1 MKVAPRDIERF
12 LSMPPQE
19 LCSCLIYGEDAG
31 QVRELAKKL
40 AETVV
45 DDLNDPFRVTTLDV
59 SNLTAD
65 PSRLS
70 DEQAAMPFGGGR
82 RLIRLRGI
90 TGDHARL
97 ISETIQEPSGDG
109 LIIAEAGPL
118 RRDSA
123 MVKMFEASKTG
134 AAIPCY
140 ADEGRSLAVLLDQTL
155 KQENISLT
163 PDARSYVINRLG
175 ADRAATRSEIEK
187 LLLYI
192 GKNGKLGLEDAV
204 DAIGDAGSTSV
215 DDLVYAT
222 AAGDIT
228 SSHRA
233 LDRLTAANTQPI
245 TVIRSMIGHLTKL
258 RAVVAKAE
266 TSGLEPALASI
277 RPPIFFKRK
286 TAFQE
291 QARIWSRQRLSL
303 AIDRMLRAEIEVKQ
317 TGSDANLVLWK
328 ACYDVAQAATT
339 QRHR

>member
-12 LSMPPQE
+12 LSTPPQE

-40 AETVV
+40 AEAVV
-45 DDLNDPFRVTTLDV
+45 DDLNDPFRVTTLDI

-97 ISETIQEPSGDG
+97 ISEIIQEPSGDG

-123 MVKMFEASKTG
+123 MVKMFETSKTG

-140 ADEGRSLAVLLDQTL
+140 ADEGRSLAALLDQAL

-192 GKNGKLGLEDAV
+192 GENGRLDLEGAV
-204 DAIGDAGSTSV
+204 EAIGDAGSTSV

-222 AAGDIT
+222 ATGDIT

-245 TVIRSMIGHLTKL
+245 AVIRSMIGHLTKL

-317 TGSDANLVLWK
+317 TGSDAYLALWK

>member
-1 MKVAPRDIERF
+1 MKIAPRDIERF
-12 LSMPPQE
+12 LSTPPQE

-40 AETVV
+40 AEAVV
-45 DDLNDPFRVTTLDV
+45 DDLNDPFRVTTLDI

-97 ISETIQEPSGDG
+97 ISEIIQEPSGDG

-123 MVKMFEASKTG
+123 MVKMFETSKTG

-140 ADEGRSLAVLLDQTL
+140 ADEGRSLAALLDQTL

-163 PDARSYVINRLG
+163 PDARSYIINRLG

-192 GKNGKLGLEDAV
+192 GENGKLDLEDAV
-204 DAIGDAGSTSV
+204 EAIGDAGSTSV

-222 AAGDIT
+222 ATGDIT
-228 SSHRA
+228 NSHRA

-317 TGSDANLVLWK
+317 TGSDSYLVLWK

>member
-12 LSMPPQE
+12 LSTPPQE

-40 AETVV
+40 AEAVV
-45 DDLNDPFRVTTLDV
+45 DDLNDPFRVTTLDI

-97 ISETIQEPSGDG
+97 ISEIIQEPSGDG

-140 ADEGRSLAVLLDQTL
+140 ADEGRSLAALLDKTL

-192 GKNGKLGLEDAV
+192 GENGKLGLEDAV
-204 DAIGDAGSTSV
+204 EAIGDAGSTSV

-222 AAGDIT
+222 ATGDIT
-228 SSHRA
+228 NSHRA

-245 TVIRSMIGHLTKL
+245 SVIRSMIGHLTKL

-317 TGSDANLVLWK
+317 TGSDSYLVLWK

>member
-12 LSMPPQE
+12 LSTPPQH

-40 AETVV
+40 AEAVV
-45 DDLNDPFRVTTLDV
+45 DDLNDPFRVTTLDI

-90 TGDHARL
+90 TGDHTRL

-123 MVKMFEASKTG
+123 IVKMFEASKTG

-140 ADEGRSLAVLLDQTL
+140 ADEGRSLAALLDQTL

-192 GKNGKLGLEDAV
+192 GKNGKLDLEGAV
-204 DAIGDAGSTSV
+204 EAIGDAGSTSV

-222 AAGDIT
+222 ATGDIT

-245 TVIRSMIGHLTKL
+245 AVIRSMIGHLTKL

-317 TGSDANLVLWK
+317 TGSDAYLALWK

>member
-1 MKVAPRDIERF
+1 MKIAPRDIERF
-12 LSMPPQE
+12 LSTPPQE

-40 AETVV
+40 AEAVV
-45 DDLNDPFRVTTLDV
+45 DDLNDPFRVTTLDI

-123 MVKMFEASKTG
+123 MVKMFEASQTG

-140 ADEGRSLAVLLDQTL
+140 ADEGRSLAALLDQTL

-163 PDARSYVINRLG
+163 PDARSYIINRLG

-192 GKNGKLGLEDAV
+192 GENGKLGLEDAV
-204 DAIGDAGSTSV
+204 EAIGDAGSTSV
-215 DDLVYAT
+215 DDLVYTTAT
-222 AAGDIT
+222 GDIT
-228 SSHRA
+228 NSHRA

-317 TGSDANLVLWK
+317 TGSDSYLVLWK

>member
-12 LSMPPQE
+12 LSTPPQE

-40 AETVV
+40 AEAVV
-45 DDLNDPFRVTTLDV
+45 DDLNDPFRVTTLDI

-140 ADEGRSLAVLLDQTL
+140 ADEGRSLAVLL
-155 KQENISLT
+155 
-163 PDARSYVINRLG
+163 
-175 ADRAATRSEIEK
+175 
-187 LLLYI
+187 
-192 GKNGKLGLEDAV
+192 
-204 DAIGDAGSTSV
+204 
-215 DDLVYAT
+215 
-222 AAGDIT
+222 
-228 SSHRA
+228 
-233 LDRLTAANTQPI
+233 
-245 TVIRSMIGHLTKL
+245 
-258 RAVVAKAE
+258 
-266 TSGLEPALASI
+266 
-277 RPPIFFKRK
+277 
-286 TAFQE
+286 
-291 QARIWSRQRLSL
+291 
-303 AIDRMLRAEIEVKQ
+303 
-317 TGSDANLVLWK
+317 
-328 ACYDVAQAATT
+328 
-339 QRHR
+339 

>member
-1 MKVAPRDIERF
+1 MKVATRDIERF

-97 ISETIQEPSGDG
+97 IAETIQEPSGDG
-109 LIIAEAGPL
+109 FIIAEAGPL

-192 GKNGKLGLEDAV
+192 GKNGKLDLEDAV

-222 AAGDIT
+222 AASDIT

-286 TAFQE
+286 TAF
-291 QARIWSRQRLSL
+291 RSKHGFGLGN
-303 AIDRMLRAEIEVKQ
+303 VF
-317 TGSDANLVLWK
+317 
-328 ACYDVAQAATT
+328 
-339 QRHR
+339 H

>member
-59 SNLTAD
+59 SNLTSD

-70 DEQAAMPFGGGR
+70 DEQAAMSFGGGR

-155 KQENISLT
+155 KKENISLT

-187 LLLYI
+187 LLLYV
-192 GKNGKLGLEDAV
+192 GKNGKLDLEDAV

-222 AAGDIT
+222 AIGDIT

-317 TGSDANLVLWK
+317 TGSDAYLALWK
-328 ACYDVAQAATT
+328 ACYDVAQAAIT

>member
-187 LLLYI
+187 LLLYV
-192 GKNGKLGLEDAV
+192 GKNGKLDLEDAV

-222 AAGDIT
+222 ATGDIT

-317 TGSDANLVLWK
+317 TGSDAYLALWK

>member
-12 LSMPPQE
+12 LSMPPQD

-31 QVRELAKKL
+31 LVRELAKKL

-70 DEQAAMPFGGGR
+70 DEQAAMSFGGGR

-192 GKNGKLGLEDAV
+192 GKNGKLDLEGAV
-204 DAIGDAGSTSV
+204 EAIGDAGSTSV

-222 AAGDIT
+222 ATGDIT

-317 TGSDANLVLWK
+317 TGSDAYLALWK

>member
-12 LSMPPQE
+12 LSTPPQE

-40 AETVV
+40 AEAVV
-45 DDLNDPFRVTTLDV
+45 DDLNDPFRVTTLDI

-97 ISETIQEPSGDG
+97 ISEIIQEPSGDG

-140 ADEGRSLAVLLDQTL
+140 ADEGRSLAALLDQTL

-192 GKNGKLGLEDAV
+192 GKNGKLGLEGAV
-204 DAIGDAGSTSV
+204 EAIGDAGSTSV

-222 AAGDIT
+222 ATGDIT
-228 SSHRA
+228 NSHRA

-317 TGSDANLVLWK
+317 TGSDAYLALWK

>member
-12 LSMPPQE
+12 LSTPPQE

-40 AETVV
+40 AEAVV
-45 DDLNDPFRVTTLDV
+45 DDLNDPFRVTTLDI

-123 MVKMFEASKTG
+123 MVKMFEASQTG

-140 ADEGRSLAVLLDQTL
+140 ADEGRSLAALLDQTL

-163 PDARSYVINRLG
+163 PDARSYIINRLG

-192 GKNGKLGLEDAV
+192 GKNGKLDLEDAV
-204 DAIGDAGSTSV
+204 EAIGDAGSTSV

-222 AAGDIT
+222 ATGDIT
-228 SSHRA
+228 NSHRA

-245 TVIRSMIGHLTKL
+245 SVIRSMIGHLTKL

-317 TGSDANLVLWK
+317 TGSDAYLVLWK

>member
-12 LSMPPQE
+12 LSTPPQE

-40 AETVV
+40 AEAVV
-45 DDLNDPFRVTTLDV
+45 DDLNDPFRVTTLDI

-97 ISETIQEPSGDG
+97 ISEIIQEPSGDG

-140 ADEGRSLAVLLDQTL
+140 ADEGRSLAALLDQTL

-192 GKNGKLGLEDAV
+192 GENGKLGLEDAV
-204 DAIGDAGSTSV
+204 EAIGDAGSTSV

-222 AAGDIT
+222 ATGDIT
-228 SSHRA
+228 NSHRA

-317 TGSDANLVLWK
+317 TGSDAYLALWK

>member
-1 MKVAPRDIERF
+1 
-12 LSMPPQE
+12 
-19 LCSCLIYGEDAG
+19 
-31 QVRELAKKL
+31 
-40 AETVV
+40 
-45 DDLNDPFRVTTLDV
+45 
-59 SNLTAD
+59 
-65 PSRLS
+65 
-70 DEQAAMPFGGGR
+70 MPFGGGR

-97 ISETIQEPSGDG
+97 ISEIIQEPSGDG

-140 ADEGRSLAVLLDQTL
+140 ADEGRSLAALLDKTL

-192 GKNGKLGLEDAV
+192 GKNGKLDLEDAV
-204 DAIGDAGSTSV
+204 EAIGDAGSTSV

-222 AAGDIT
+222 ATGDIT

-317 TGSDANLVLWK
+317 TGSDSYLVLWK

>member
-1 MKVAPRDIERF
+1 MKVATRDIERF

-109 LIIAEAGPL
+109 FIIAEAGPL

-192 GKNGKLGLEDAV
+192 GKNGKLDLEDAV

-245 TVIRSMIGHLTKL
+245 AVIRSMIGHLTKL

-317 TGSDANLVLWK
+317 TGSDAYLALWK

>member
-1 MKVAPRDIERF
+1 MKVATRDIERF

-192 GKNGKLGLEDAV
+192 GKNGKLDLEDAV

-222 AAGDIT
+222 ATGDIT
-228 SSHRA
+228 NSHRA

-245 TVIRSMIGHLTKL
+245 SVIRSMIGHLTKL

-317 TGSDANLVLWK
+317 TGSDAYLVLWK

>member
-12 LSMPPQE
+12 LSTPPQE

-40 AETVV
+40 AEAVV
-45 DDLNDPFRVTTLDV
+45 DDLNDPFRVTTLDI

-90 TGDHARL
+90 TGDHTRL

-192 GKNGKLGLEDAV
+192 GKNGKLDLEDAV

-222 AAGDIT
+222 ATGDIT
-228 SSHRA
+228 NSHRA

-317 TGSDANLVLWK
+317 TGSDSYLVLWK

>member
-12 LSMPPQE
+12 LSTPPQE

-40 AETVV
+40 AEAVV
-45 DDLNDPFRVTTLDV
+45 DDLNDPFRVTTLDI

-82 RLIRLRGI
+82 RLIPLRGI

-97 ISETIQEPSGDG
+97 ISEIIQEPSGDG

-123 MVKMFEASKTG
+123 MVKMFETSKTG

-140 ADEGRSLAVLLDQTL
+140 ADEGRSLAALLDQTL

-192 GKNGKLGLEDAV
+192 GENGKLDLEGAV
-204 DAIGDAGSTSV
+204 EAIGDAGSTSV

-222 AAGDIT
+222 ATGDIT
-228 SSHRA
+228 NSHRA

-245 TVIRSMIGHLTKL
+245 TVIRSMIAHLTKL

-266 TSGLEPALASI
+266 TSGLEPALSSI

-286 TAFQE
+286 TVFQE

-317 TGSDANLVLWK
+317 TGSDAYLALWK
-328 ACYDVAQAATT
+328 ACYDVAQVATT
-339 QRHR
+339 QRYR

>member
-12 LSMPPQE
+12 LSTPPQE

-40 AETVV
+40 AEAVV
-45 DDLNDPFRVTTLDV
+45 DDLNDPFRVTTLDI

-90 TGDHARL
+90 TGDHTRL

-123 MVKMFEASKTG
+123 IVKMFEASKTG

-140 ADEGRSLAVLLDQTL
+140 ADEGRSLAALLDQTL

-163 PDARSYVINRLG
+163 PDARSYIINRLG

-192 GKNGKLGLEDAV
+192 GENGKLGLEDAV
-204 DAIGDAGSTSV
+204 EAIGDAGSTSV

-222 AAGDIT
+222 ATGDIT
-228 SSHRA
+228 NSHRA

-317 TGSDANLVLWK
+317 TGSDSYLVLWK

>member
-12 LSMPPQE
+12 LSTPPQE

-40 AETVV
+40 AEAVV
-45 DDLNDPFRVTTLDV
+45 DDLNDPFRVTTLDI

-140 ADEGRSLAVLLDQTL
+140 ADEGRSLAALLDQTL

-163 PDARSYVINRLG
+163 PDARSYIINRLG

-192 GKNGKLGLEDAV
+192 GKNGKLDLEDAV
-204 DAIGDAGSTSV
+204 EAIGDAGSTSV

-222 AAGDIT
+222 ATGDIT
-228 SSHRA
+228 NSHRA

-317 TGSDANLVLWK
+317 TGSDAYLALWK

>member
-286 TAFQE
+286 TAFEE

-317 TGSDANLVLWK
+317 TGSDAYLALWK
-328 ACYDVAQAATT
+328 ACYDVAQAAIT

>member
-12 LSMPPQE
+12 LSTPPQE

-40 AETVV
+40 AEAVV
-45 DDLNDPFRVTTLDV
+45 DDLNDPFRVTTLDI

-97 ISETIQEPSGDG
+97 ISEIIQEPSGDG

-140 ADEGRSLAVLLDQTL
+140 ADEGRSLAALLDKTL

-204 DAIGDAGSTSV
+204 EAIGDAGSTSV

-222 AAGDIT
+222 ATGDIT
-228 SSHRA
+228 NSHRA

-245 TVIRSMIGHLTKL
+245 SVIRSMIGHLTKL

-317 TGSDANLVLWK
+317 TGSDAYLALWK

>member
-1 MKVAPRDIERF
+1 MKLAPRDIERF
-12 LSMPPQE
+12 LSTPPQE

-40 AETVV
+40 AEAVV
-45 DDLNDPFRVTTLDV
+45 DDLNDPFRVTTLDI

-97 ISETIQEPSGDG
+97 ISEIIQEPSGDG

-123 MVKMFEASKTG
+123 MVKMFEASQTG

-140 ADEGRSLAVLLDQTL
+140 ADEGRSLAALLDQTL

-163 PDARSYVINRLG
+163 PDARSYIINRLG

-192 GKNGKLGLEDAV
+192 GENGKLDLEDAV
-204 DAIGDAGSTSV
+204 EAIGDAGSTSV

-222 AAGDIT
+222 ATGDIT

-245 TVIRSMIGHLTKL
+245 AVIRSMIGHLTKL

-317 TGSDANLVLWK
+317 TGSDAYLALWK

>member
-12 LSMPPQE
+12 ISMPPQE

-45 DDLNDPFRVTTLDV
+45 NDLNDPFRVTTLDV

-90 TGDHARL
+90 TGDHTRL
-97 ISETIQEPSGDG
+97 ISETIQAPSGDG

-123 MVKMFEASKTG
+123 IVKMFEASKTG

-192 GKNGKLGLEDAV
+192 GKNGKLDLEGAV
-204 DAIGDAGSTSV
+204 EAIGDAGSTSV

-245 TVIRSMIGHLTKL
+245 AVIRSMIGHLTKL

-317 TGSDANLVLWK
+317 TGSDAYLALWK

>member
-12 LSMPPQE
+12 LLMPPQE

-192 GKNGKLGLEDAV
+192 GKNGKLDLEDAV

-291 QARIWSRQRLSL
+291 QARLWSRQRLSL

-317 TGSDANLVLWK
+317 TGSDAYLALWK
-328 ACYDVAQAATT
+328 ACYDVAQAAIT

>member
-12 LSMPPQE
+12 LSTPPQE

-40 AETVV
+40 AEAVV
-45 DDLNDPFRVTTLDV
+45 DDLNDPFRVTTLDI

-97 ISETIQEPSGDG
+97 ISEIIQEPSGDG

-123 MVKMFEASKTG
+123 MVKMFETSKTG

-140 ADEGRSLAVLLDQTL
+140 ADEGRSLAALLDQTL

-163 PDARSYVINRLG
+163 PDARSYIINRLG

-192 GKNGKLGLEDAV
+192 GENGKLDLEDAV
-204 DAIGDAGSTSV
+204 EAIGDAGSTSV

-222 AAGDIT
+222 ATGDIT
-228 SSHRA
+228 NSHRA

-245 TVIRSMIGHLTKL
+245 SVIRSMIGHLTKL

-317 TGSDANLVLWK
+317 TGSDSYLVLWK

>member
-12 LSMPPQE
+12 LSTPPQE

-40 AETVV
+40 AEAVV
-45 DDLNDPFRVTTLDV
+45 DDLNDPFRVTTLDI

-90 TGDHARL
+90 TGDHTRL

-123 MVKMFEASKTG
+123 IVKMFEASKTG

-140 ADEGRSLAVLLDQTL
+140 ADEGRSLAALLDQSL

-192 GKNGKLGLEDAV
+192 GKNAKLDLEGAV
-204 DAIGDAGSTSV
+204 EAIGDAGSTSV

-222 AAGDIT
+222 AIGDIT

-245 TVIRSMIGHLTKL
+245 AVIRSMIGHLTKL

-317 TGSDANLVLWK
+317 TGSDAYLALWK
-328 ACYDVAQAATT
+328 ACYDVAQAATI

>member
-12 LSMPPQE
+12 LSTPPQE

-40 AETVV
+40 AEAVV
-45 DDLNDPFRVTTLDV
+45 DDLNDPFRVTTLDI

-97 ISETIQEPSGDG
+97 ISEIIQEPSGDG

-123 MVKMFEASKTG
+123 MVKMFETSKTG

-140 ADEGRSLAVLLDQTL
+140 ADEGRSLAALLDQTL

-163 PDARSYVINRLG
+163 PDARSYIINRLG

-192 GKNGKLGLEDAV
+192 GENGKLGLEDAV
-204 DAIGDAGSTSV
+204 EAIGDAGSTSV

-222 AAGDIT
+222 ATGDIT
-228 SSHRA
+228 NSHRA

-245 TVIRSMIGHLTKL
+245 SVIRSMIGHLTKL

-317 TGSDANLVLWK
+317 TGSDAYLVLWK

>member
-1 MKVAPRDIERF
+1 MKVATRDIERF

-109 LIIAEAGPL
+109 FIIAEAGPL

-192 GKNGKLGLEDAV
+192 GKNGKLDLEDAV

-317 TGSDANLVLWK
+317 TGSDAYLVLWK

>member
-1 MKVAPRDIERF
+1 
-12 LSMPPQE
+12 MPPQE

-109 LIIAEAGPL
+109 FIIAEAGPL

-140 ADEGRSLAVLLDQTL
+140 ADEGRSLAVLMDQTL

-192 GKNGKLGLEDAV
+192 GENGKLDLEDAV
-204 DAIGDAGSTSV
+204 EAIGDAGSTSV

-222 AAGDIT
+222 ATGDIT
-228 SSHRA
+228 NSHRA

-245 TVIRSMIGHLTKL
+245 SVIRSMIGHLTKL

-317 TGSDANLVLWK
+317 TGSDAYLVLWK

>member
-12 LSMPPQE
+12 LSTPPQE

-40 AETVV
+40 AEAVV
-45 DDLNDPFRVTTLDV
+45 DDLNDPFRVTTLDI

-90 TGDHARL
+90 TGDHTRL

-109 LIIAEAGPL
+109 MIIAEAGPL

-123 MVKMFEASKTG
+123 IVKMFEASKTG

-140 ADEGRSLAVLLDQTL
+140 ADEGRSLAALLDQTL

-163 PDARSYVINRLG
+163 PDAHSYVINRLG

-192 GKNGKLGLEDAV
+192 GKNGKLDLEGAV
-204 DAIGDAGSTSV
+204 EAIGDAGSTSV

-222 AAGDIT
+222 ATGDIT

-245 TVIRSMIGHLTKL
+245 AVIRSMIGHLTKL

-317 TGSDANLVLWK
+317 TGSDAYLALWK

>member
-12 LSMPPQE
+12 LSTPPQE

-40 AETVV
+40 AEAVV
-45 DDLNDPFRVTTLDV
+45 DDLNDPFRVTTLDI

-97 ISETIQEPSGDG
+97 ISEIIQEPSGDG

-123 MVKMFEASKTG
+123 MVKMFETSKTG

-140 ADEGRSLAVLLDQTL
+140 ADEGRSLAALLDQTL

-163 PDARSYVINRLG
+163 PDARSYIINRLG

-192 GKNGKLGLEDAV
+192 GENGKLDLEDAV
-204 DAIGDAGSTSV
+204 EAIGDAGSTSV

-222 AAGDIT
+222 ATGDIT
-228 SSHRA
+228 NSHRA

-245 TVIRSMIGHLTKL
+245 TVIRSMIAHLTKL

-317 TGSDANLVLWK
+317 TGSDSYLVLWK

>member
-192 GKNGKLGLEDAV
+192 GKNGKLDLEDAV

-222 AAGDIT
+222 ATGDIT

-317 TGSDANLVLWK
+317 TGSDAYLALWK

>member
-12 LSMPPQE
+12 LSTPPQE

-40 AETVV
+40 AEAVV
-45 DDLNDPFRVTTLDV
+45 DDLNDPFRVTTLDI

-97 ISETIQEPSGDG
+97 ISEIIQEPSGDG

-163 PDARSYVINRLG
+163 PDARSYIINRLG

-192 GKNGKLGLEDAV
+192 GENGKLDLEDAV
-204 DAIGDAGSTSV
+204 EAIGDAGSTSV

-222 AAGDIT
+222 ATGDIT
-228 SSHRA
+228 NSHRA

-245 TVIRSMIGHLTKL
+245 SVIRSMIGHLTKL

-317 TGSDANLVLWK
+317 TGSDAYLVLWK

>member
-97 ISETIQEPSGDG
+97 ISETIQAPSGDG

-192 GKNGKLGLEDAV
+192 GKNGKLDLEDAV

-317 TGSDANLVLWK
+317 TGSDANLALWK